1 MEAIMRPI
9 GAIRL
14 EGQRAYVD
22 VLPQYLPAL
31 RGLEEYSHL
40 HLLWWFDGCDT
51 PDSRATLQVNTPHPG
66 SPENLGVFATRS
78 PYRPNPIALDAAAI
92 LWVDHR
98 RGRICISR
106 TDARDG
112 TPVMDIKP
120 YARGADCIPEAVGPP
135 WSMQ

>member
-66 SPENLGVFATRS
+66 SPENLGVFATRT
-78 PYRPNPIALDAAAI
+78 P
-92 LWVDHR
+92 HR
-98 RGRICISR
+98 RICISR